1 VYPHLPA
8 ALTEACRYG
17 RLDFVK
23 CLCSHG
29 AFRNGTEMAEA
40 EEEEHPEVVEWL
52 RCTYD
57 CITPLH
63 HVHLVPPPR
72 ARALLREGAD
82 ILAKRRANGPT
93 PLSIAR
99 DLIVRGAAPPGST
112 PRLIVQHNCKSLHRR
127 WRVVARMVGRLVV
140 MRKRSAERL
149 YAPGGAGAE
158 ASRAEFERLSLD

>member
-1 VYPHLPA
+1 MIELYLVCGNGHSVATSEAPVGVRVWSSGGGREGSPH
-8 ALTEACRYG
+8 R
-17 RLDFVK
+17 
-23 CLCSHG
+23 
-29 AFRNGTEMAEA
+29 
-40 EEEEHPEVVEWL
+40 
-52 RCTYD
+52 
-57 CITPLH
+57 
-63 HVHLVPPPR
+63 PR